1 MVFVILGAYA
11 TMGKMVPVFVFA
23 ISTGVATIHA
33 LPVVPPL
40 PVISATLVNGVGL
53 EITVTPATLG
63 TVGPTATYVRR
74 GGSLRRMFL
83 VFYAVGVNSVILAG
97 FVRHVAIVQRMIFLQ
112 CVETTS
118 GTKRIFITRILV

>member
-1 MVFVILGAYA
+1 MVFVILGAYE

-23 ISTGVATIHA
+23 MSIGVATIHA
-33 LPVVPPL
+33 LPVVPHL

-63 TVGPTATYVRR
+63 TVGPTAMYVRR
-74 GGSLRRMFL
+74 VGSLRRMYSVFCVGDVNPDIL
-83 VFYAVGVNSVILAG
+83 VG
-97 FVRHVAIVQRMIFLQ
+97 FVRHVAIVQKTMPLQ

-118 GTKRIFITRILV
+118 GTKIIFITGILV